1 MRQQVRRYD
10 VIRWAG
16 DFLETLQESRSRLD
30 RSPLTPAARERLF
43 SDYGSAGSRLLLL
56 DYDGTLAPLRPTPA
70 LAQPDAGLSG
80 LLGRLA
86 AAGEVAVVSGRP
98 RADLEAW
105 FGRLP
110 VWLVAEHGLAV
121 RGRGEKGWAVAV
133 LPPDDWKT
141 QVREVMEVYADR
153 LPRAFVEEKEF
164 TLAWHYRLAEPD
176 LAALRARELADHLT
190 GLTGTA
196 DLKVVEGRKVIEVRP
211 AGSSKATAC
220 QPLLALGF
228 DFVLAM
234 GDDATDEDLFK
245 VLPGSAYS
253 VRVGLTKSYARFNVA
268 RQAEARELLEAL
280 ADAAG

>member
-1 MRQQVRRYD
+1 
-10 VIRWAG
+10 
-16 DFLETLQESRSRLD
+16 
-30 RSPLTPAARERLF
+30 
-43 SDYGSAGSRLLLL
+43 
-56 DYDGTLAPLRPTPA
+56 
-70 LAQPDAGLSG
+70 
-80 LLGRLA
+80 
-86 AAGEVAVVSGRP
+86 VAVISGRP

-105 FGRLP
+105 FGSLP

-245 VLPGSAYS
+245 VLPESAYS